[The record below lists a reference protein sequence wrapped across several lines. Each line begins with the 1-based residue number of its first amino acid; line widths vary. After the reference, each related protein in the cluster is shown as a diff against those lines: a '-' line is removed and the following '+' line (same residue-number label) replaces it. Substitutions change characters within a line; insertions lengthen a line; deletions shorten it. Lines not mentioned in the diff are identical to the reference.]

1 MVVHRTKAEASDAR
15 RTVEGEFRQQ
25 LDDADK
31 AMAKVAFDAMTDQVV
46 HRVETRAGGGPS
58 FGTSRVLVLLGRLD
72 APSMSDQVLVL
83 VRPHLRVLTVLVLVV
98 VARFLFLINFLAKNG
113 YLGGFKAGPW

>member
-46 HRVETRAGGGPS
+46 HRVETRAGG
-58 FGTSRVLVLLGRLD
+58 
-72 APSMSDQVLVL
+72 A
-83 VRPHLRVLTVLVLVV
+83 PHLAPRECW
-98 VARFLFLINFLAKNG
+98 F
-113 YLGGFKAGPW
+113 YLGGLMLHPCPTKCWF